1 MQQRRLEFSVA
12 SASSQGARQY
22 QEDATR
28 VWYPNGAEA
37 SDGRRPV
44 VLAVLSDG
52 MGGHVSGEVASKL
65 VCDQSMQHFLTPP
78 GAPEGKIKTVLN
90 VSNESLAS
98 AIRSNSKLSGMGCTL
113 VAAYLDSEG
122 VRWASVGDSSLL
134 LFRGDQLYRL
144 NDNHSLGALLDKQA
158 AASLITYE
166 EAQNSPN
173 RHGLRSALTGGPIA
187 ISDIVHT
194 PQSMLP
200 GDWVIIASDGLDA
213 LTADEI
219 ATAIGNASR
228 GTPADLTRNLL
239 DQVGRKG
246 VPNQDNTSV
255 IAVRVHAG
263 KTAYLRLDRQD
274 QASNGTEATPDRKSD
289 TEVITSMIHGTL
301 IGQVKDRTAA
311 APTMVIRRP
320 ARARSTGFGT
330 VATLFVVLVLASAF
344 FFFYFLDTVEMLTT
358 RNLARQN
365 GDGAQQAPARESDA
379 KSNEKR

>member
-1 MQQRRLEFSVA
+1 
-12 SASSQGARQY
+12 
-22 QEDATR
+22 
-28 VWYPNGAEA
+28 
-37 SDGRRPV
+37 

-65 VCDQSMQHFLTPP
+65 VCDQSMQHFLSPP
-78 GAPEGKIKTVLN
+78 REPEGKIKTVLN

-98 AIRSNSKLSGMGCTL
+98 AIQSNAKLSGMGCTL

-173 RHGLRSALTGGPIA
+173 RHSLRSALTGGSIA
-187 ISDIVHT
+187 MTDIVHT

-200 GDWVIIASDGLDA
+200 GDWVIVASDGLDT

-219 ATAIGNASR
+219 ATAIGNASA

-239 DQVGRKG
+239 DQVGRKA
-246 VPNQDNTSV
+246 VPNQDNASV

-263 KTAYLRLDRQD
+263 QTAYMRVNQQD
-274 QASNGTEATPDRKSD
+274 PASNGAEAGPDRKSD

-301 IGQVKDRTAA
+301 IGQVKNKASA
-311 APTMVIRRP
+311 APTMVIRRRPAP
-320 ARARSTGFGT
+320 ARTTGFGT
-330 VATLFVVLVLASAF
+330 VATLFLVLVLASAF

-358 RNLARQN
+358 RNLGRPN
-365 GDGAQQAPARESDA
+365 GDGAQQAPALESDA
-379 KSNEKR
+379 KSDEKR

>member
-1 MQQRRLEFSVA
+1 MPQRRLEFSVA

-28 VWYPNGAEA
+28 VWYPDGADA

-65 VCDQSMQHFLTPP
+65 VCDESMQHFLTPP
-78 GAPEGKIKTVLN
+78 REPEGKIKTVLN
-90 VSNESLAS
+90 VSNESLAN

-173 RHGLRSALTGGPIA
+173 RHGLRSALTGSPIA

-200 GDWVIIASDGLDA
+200 GDWVIVASDGLDT

-219 ATAIGNASR
+219 ATAIGNAST

-239 DQVGRKG
+239 DQVGRKA

-263 KTAYLRLDRQD
+263 KTAYMRVDQQDR
-274 QASNGTEATPDRKSD
+274 ASNVTEALDRKSD

-301 IGQVKDRTAA
+301 IGQVRNKTPA
-311 APTMVIRRP
+311 APTAVIRRSAP
-320 ARARSTGFGT
+320 ARSTGFGT
-330 VATLFVVLVLASAF
+330 LATLFLVLVLASAF

-358 RNLARQN
+358 RNLGRPNVDA
-365 GDGAQQAPARESDA
+365 AQQAPPLESDA
-379 KSNEKR
+379 KSDEKR